1 MNANIWI
8 SSAELFEEAL
18 ANELSTKQGDQ
29 HSNSILY
36 KYDIMRTKAIPI
48 DKICRICE
56 KKKLLMEFDQDN
68 KTKDRHETICKSCK
82 EDIIEEHTCSD
93 CIDEKIMISAYHS
106 MDLLL
111 GTMKNGTQPP
121 AEISKLA
128 SEIAHRGG
136 AKYYCESCEKRL
148 Q

>member
-1 MNANIWI
+1 VT
-8 SSAELFEEAL
+8 ELFEEAL

-82 EDIIEEHTCSD
+82 EAIIEEHTCSD

-111 GTMKNGTQPP
+111 DTMKNGTQPP
-121 AEISKLA
+121 AEILKLA

>member
-1 MNANIWI
+1 M
-8 SSAELFEEAL
+8 SY
-18 ANELSTKQGDQ
+18 Q

-36 KYDIMRTKAIPI
+36 KYDIMTTKAIPI
-48 DKICRICE
+48 NKICRICE
-56 KKKLLMEFDQDN
+56 KKKLLIEFDQDN

-82 EDIIEEHTCSD
+82 EAIIEEHTSD

-111 GTMKNGTQPP
+111 DTMKNGTQPP
-121 AEISKLA
+121 AEILKLA

-136 AKYYCESCEKRL
+136 LSTTVSRVIKDCSRL
-148 Q
+148 V